1 MEVKF
6 EGDEGRLVVVRR
18 KVAEFSECRFACPL
32 GMSAWFGMP
41 CSRTKL
47 HWGIGPLK
55 QADGVAVTASDIAL
69 RPHTAG
75 VYCRWGCQ

>member
-1 MEVKF
+1 MKPGV
-6 EGDEGRLVVVRR
+6 DEGKLVVARR

-32 GMSAWFGMP
+32 GMSGLVWDAVQP
-41 CSRTKL
+41 DKL
-47 HWGIGPLK
+47 YLGTGPLK

-75 VYCRWGCQ
+75 VYCRWGSQ